1 MIFII
6 VEQKKDYKGFFFPAN
21 NNDVKWEEKREV
33 TGQMIECKNLREAD
47 LTGFRSVAMH

>member
-6 VEQKKDYKGFFFPAN
+6 VEQKKDYKGFFPAN